1 MEIRYKYKQGDRI
14 RIKYDLKA
22 GYTITGRWVTEEMV
36 EEFAG
41 EIVTINMP
49 DSDRPFEAYNI
60 EEDDGEFY
68 WTPSMFDEYISIDA
82 VGLAKFLEELYE
94 SEI

>member
-22 GYTITGRWVTEEMV
+22 GYTHTGRWVTEEMV

-49 DSDRPFEAYNI
+49 DSDYPFEAYKI
-60 EEDDGEFY
+60 EEDGGEFY
-68 WTPSMFDEYISIDA
+68 WTPEMFDEYISIDA